1 MRWLARKERPILINE
16 LEIQIWERDFT
27 LPVKYDCY
35 QGEEV
40 TPEQI
45 KALDRFKKRRKMIE
59 KSKAKVEAYCR
70 EKVLED
76 DENEKKDNVFSYV
89 KPEYL
94 FVKREEDPR
103 VIMMCKYRYDLE
115 HGLAVVFSSNGSI
128 VAGSQDMIL

>member
-59 KSKAKVEAYCR
+59 KSKAKVQ
-70 EKVLED
+70 ED

-128 VAGSQDMIL
+128 VVGSQDMIL

>member
-1 MRWLARKERPILINE
+1 MIDTIK
-16 LEIQIWERDFT
+16 LEIWGREFT
-27 LPVKYDCY
+27 LRVEYDCY
-35 QGEEV
+35 KGEEI
-40 TPEQI
+40 TKEQI
-45 KALDRFKKRRKMIE
+45 KVLDRFTKRRKMIE
-59 KSKAKVEAYCR
+59 KSKAKVEAYCK

-103 VIMMCKYRYDLE
+103 VIMMCKYRYDPE

-128 VAGSQDMIL
+128 VVGSQDMIL

>member
-1 MRWLARKERPILINE
+1 L
-16 LEIQIWERDFT
+16 
-27 LPVKYDCY
+27 
-35 QGEEV
+35 
-40 TPEQI
+40 
-45 KALDRFKKRRKMIE
+45 IE

-94 FVKREEDPR
+94 FVKREENPR

-115 HGLAVVFSSNGSI
+115 HGLAVVFSLDSNI
-128 VAGSQDMIL
+128 VVGSQDMIL